1 MACLR
6 WWLISS
12 DVVTQG
18 PALLPP
24 EFLPR
29 IRVRREMEFQASA
42 MVLDLQGRIW
52 TPGCPTICRSRVWRV
67 VSPPLGTRERV
78 GVVEKMVEGNVSSQ
92 L

>member
-6 WWLISS
+6 WRLISS

-18 PALLPP
+18 PTPLPP

-42 MVLDLQGRIW
+42 MALDLQGRIW
-52 TPGCPTICRSRVWRV
+52 TLGCPTICRSCVWRV
-67 VSPPLGTRERV
+67 VSPPLETRERV
-78 GVVEKMVEGNVSSQ
+78 GVVEKMVERNLSSQ